1 MEYML
6 SHPKQVV
13 KYGNTHCLTGRDI
26 VNEMD
31 YVRVFSYLFLKK
43 YKEKTGTNSSGV
55 LFNKYMT
62 LLNREL
68 LFKGVDMHLPHCWY
82 RWGDEVVRYCFPFI
96 DWNHDD
102 ISYTSV
108 RYSDKSPRI
117 NRKDPNVKYAS
128 DYADVFISKYAKNR
142 GQEEAIDEVYSD
154 APFAFQND
162 FRKLREAV
170 SISRKNLPIKNYHS
184 YIKGLFETA
193 VASFPPDFGFLN
205 HRFEEFVSTF
215 RLALSENAKPDELY
229 EISETFWFFFCY
241 HLRLNNRCHENVPQS
256 TLEVWKEVL
265 PSEEEK
271 YCMFVQNQAA
281 EYFKKAGEDEVID
294 RLLQERS
301 KRLKE
306 SDDLF
311 TKVFG

>member
-1 MEYML
+1 M